1 MIERRGS
8 AHRRRLLRIY
18 LNDHL
23 MGAAA
28 AIELARRSLH
38 NNRGTPLGAF
48 LEELLTEITE
58 DRAALEKL
66 MAALEFQPDRI
77 KLAAAVIA
85 EKVGRLKLNGHLL
98 RYSDLSRLIELDGLY
113 GGVDLKLHL
122 WLALQHVAFTD
133 PRLAVIDLDRLVE
146 RASSQ
151 LTRLERHRLDAA
163 ERAFA

>member
-1 MIERRGS
+1 MINRGS
-8 AHRRRLLRIY
+8 THRRKLLRIY

-23 MGAAA
+23 TAAA
-28 AIELARRSLH
+28 GAIELARRSLR

-85 EKVGRLKLNGHLL
+85 EKVGRLKLNGQIF
-98 RYSDLSRLIELDGLY
+98 RYSDLSRLIEIDGLY
-113 GGVDLKLHL
+113 GVVDLKLHL
-122 WLALQHVAFTD
+122 WLALRLVASRD
-133 PRLAVIDLDRLVE
+133 PRFAVIDLDRLVE